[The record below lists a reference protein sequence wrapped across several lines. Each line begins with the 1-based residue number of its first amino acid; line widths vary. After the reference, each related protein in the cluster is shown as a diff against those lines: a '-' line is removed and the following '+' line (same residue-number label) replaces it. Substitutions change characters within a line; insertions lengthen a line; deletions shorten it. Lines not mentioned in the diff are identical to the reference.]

1 MTRSKKLMLNSVSA
15 LIHQIVT
22 IICGFVLPR
31 FFLSYYGSAVNGLV
45 SSITQF
51 LGIIALADC
60 GVGAVM
66 QSALY
71 KPLAD
76 NDDKAI
82 SRIVVSSERFFR
94 RVAYILAGYV
104 FVLAVCYPF
113 ITLKSFDYLFTV
125 TLIIAISISTFAQ
138 YYLGIT
144 YRLILVADQL
154 GFLQYTLHIA
164 TLILNTAGC
173 IILMKCGASI
183 QTVKLTTSCI
193 FLLQPLIL
201 SYIAKR
207 RYKIDRSVEITEEPI
222 KQKWNGLYQHIA
234 TVMLENTDTLVLTVF
249 STLEN
254 VSVYA
259 VYHLV
264 VNGLKTVV
272 VSVTNGMRAMLGNIM
287 ARGENDLLITAFDNI
302 EWLIHT
308 VVTFV
313 FSVTAVLILP
323 FVSVYTAKVRDAN
336 YIVPTFAYLITAAQ
350 ASYSLRLPYNIVIL
364 AAGHFKETQWSA
376 VTEAG
381 MNVVLSIV
389 LVSRF
394 GLVGVAIGTL
404 AAMTYR
410 TCYFVWYLSKN
421 ILYRKISFFLKHIFA
436 DAVSAAAIILFTK
449 LFPDFFA
456 LQSKSFAG
464 WGVLAVK
471 TGILG
476 LLIVA
481 VTNLLFYRKKLVN
494 YLKKFSRT

>member
-1 MTRSKKLMLNSVSA
+1 M
-15 LIHQIVT
+15 
-22 IICGFVLPR
+22 
-31 FFLSYYGSAVNGLV
+31 YYGSEVNGLV

-51 LGIIALADC
+51 LGFISLAEC
-60 GVGAVM
+60 GVGAVV
-66 QSALY
+66 QSTLY
-71 KPLAD
+71 KPLAE
-76 NDDKAI
+76 NNMLEVSKI
-82 SRIVVSSERFFR
+82 ILSSERFFKKI
-94 RVAYILAGYV
+94 AYILLGYTAILMIV
-104 FVLAVCYPF
+104 YPF
-113 ITLKSFDYLFTV
+113 ITLKSFDYLFT
-125 TLIIAISISTFAQ
+125 LILIFVISISIFAQ
-138 YYLGIT
+138 YYVGMT
-144 YRLILVADQL
+144 YKLLLNADQL
-154 GFLQYTLHIA
+154 GFIQYTIYAVALV
-164 TLILNTAGC
+164 LNTVLC
-173 IILMKCGASI
+173 IILMINGASVHI
-183 QTVKLTTSCI
+183 VKLTTSLI
-193 FLLQPLIL
+193 FVMQPILL
-201 SYIAKR
+201 SAIAKR
-207 RYKIDRSVEITEEPI
+207 RYKIFRDIHLTEEPI
-222 KQKWNGLYQHIA
+222 KQKWNGLAQHIA
-234 TVMLENTDTLVLTVF
+234 GVVLINADVVVLTLF

-264 VNGLKTVV
+264 VNGLRQII
-272 VSVTNGMRAMLGNIM
+272 VSFTNGMQAMLGNIL
-287 ARGENDLLITAFDNI
+287 AKGETEELNQSFDRI
-302 EWLIHT
+302 EWFLHT

>member
-1 MTRSKKLMLNSVSA
+1 MMLNSVSA
-15 LIHQIVT
+15 LTHQIVS

-51 LGIIALADC
+51 LGIISLADC

-66 QSALY
+66 QTALY

-104 FVLAVCYPF
+104 FVLAIVYPF
-113 ITLKSFDYLFTV
+113 ITIKSFDYLFTV

-144 YRLILVADQL
+144 YRLILIADQL

-164 TLILNTAGC
+164 TLLLNTAGC

-183 QTVKLTTSCI
+183 QAVKLTTSLI
-193 FLLQPLIL
+193 FVLQPLIL
-201 SYIAKR
+201 SYIAKK
-207 RYKIDRSVEITEEPI
+207 RYKIDRFVKITEEPI

-234 TVMLENTDTLVLTVF
+234 SVVLENTDTLVLTVF

-264 VNGLKTVV
+264 VNGLKTVI
-272 VSVTNGMRAMLGNIM
+272 VSVTNGMRAMFGNIM
-287 ARGENDLLITAFDNI
+287 ARGEDETLINTFDNI
-302 EWLIHT
+302 EWLLHT
-308 VVTFV
+308 VITFV
-313 FSVTAVLILP
+313 FSVAAVLILP
-323 FVSVYTAKVRDAN
+323 FVSVYTEKIHDAN
-336 YIVPTFAYLITAAQ
+336 YIVPVFAYLITAAQ
-350 ASYSLRLPYNIVIL
+350 ASYCFRLPYNIVIL

-381 MNVVLSIV
+381 MNVVISV
-389 LVSRF
+389 ALVSRF

-421 ILYRKISFFLKHIFA
+421 ILYRSIGFFVKHIIA
-436 DAVSAAAIILFTK
+436 DAVSAASIILFTK
-449 LFPDFFA
+449 LFSGFFM

-464 WGVLAVK
+464 WGILAVK

-476 LLIVA
+476 LLVVFVINV
-481 VTNLLFYRKKLVN
+481 LFYREKLIC
-494 YLKKFSRT
+494 YLKKLRRA